1 MTKRSPA
8 RARKVPDGQAME
20 QNLAPDRRATTTSPA
35 MKQGPFER
43 ISSTRFAAAERE
55 LRSLFGRNLRDARN
69 RLGLTQTDVANIID
83 SNQSFVGAVER
94 GAQNVRLSTVV
105 RLAFSVRTDPGALLL
120 CEHAKDYSLETVA
133 RIVAALHA
141 YLQNTLDQSGPTRFS
156 GDMLTI
162 IPRDEP
168 PDDPS
173 VTVASKPPR
182 GRDKR
187 TKTSS

>member
-1 MTKRSPA
+1 MTKRSPVHA
-8 RARKVPDGQAME
+8 GKVPGGPPTE
-20 QNLAPDRRATTTSPA
+20 QNLASDRRATTTPPA
-35 MKQGPFER
+35 TKQGPFER

-55 LRSLFGRNLRDARN
+55 LQALFGRNLRDARN

-105 RLAFSVRTDPGALLL
+105 RLAFAVRTDPGALLL
-120 CEHAKDYSLETVA
+120 CENAKDYSLETLA

-162 IPRDEP
+162 IPRDDTFGRSQRDLARP
-168 PDDPS
+168 K
-173 VTVASKPPR
+173 SKPR
-182 GRDKR
+182 AKR
-187 TKTSS
+187 